1 MHSRTRIGDT
11 VLNVTALMGR
21 PSESDGLRYGRAVT
35 APSTAV
41 GRAPVVVWNCTR
53 SCNLAC
59 RHCYS
64 DSHAVRYDQLS
75 SSEARLMIADIADM
89 GSPALLFSGGEPL
102 VRADVLY
109 LIDHARELGL
119 PVTLSTNGTL
129 IDGAVARRL
138 ADAGVRYVGVSL
150 DGIGAVH
157 DGFRG
162 RRGAFDRALRGIRAL
177 RAVGVRVGIRITL
190 SPSSI
195 AALDD
200 LFDLVEREGIG
211 RVCCYHMV
219 PAGRGRNEALLPRAE
234 SRAAL
239 ERIFE
244 RAERWVAESRDI
256 EMLTVDNYADG
267 PALMIRMERSDPL
280 RAHDVA
286 TALEWN
292 GGQRGAGGRGL
303 AAVDWVGTV
312 RPDQFWGGPPLGS
325 VRERRLSE
333 IWADPPPLLTALR
346 ARSDRVTGRCRECRF
361 RPMCGGG
368 LASRAVACGGA
379 IDGPDPGCHL
389 TDEETHGS

>member
-1 MHSRTRIGDT
+1 M
-11 VLNVTALMGR
+11 
-21 PSESDGLRYGRAVT
+21 
-35 APSTAV
+35 
-41 GRAPVVVWNCTR
+41 
-53 SCNLAC
+53 
-59 RHCYS
+59 
-64 DSHAVRYDQLS
+64 
-75 SSEARLMIADIADM
+75 MIADIANM
-89 GSPALLFSGGEPL
+89 GSLALIFSGGEPL
-102 VRADVLY
+102 VRTDVLD
-109 LIDHARELGL
+109 LIDYARELAL

-129 IDGAVARRL
+129 IRGAVPKRL

-157 DGFRG
+157 DSFRG
-162 RRGAFDRALRGIRAL
+162 RRGAFDRALRGIRSL
-177 RAVGVRVGIRITL
+177 RAVGIKVGIRITL

-195 AALDD
+195 AALED
-200 LFDLVEREGIG
+200 LFDLAEREGIG

-219 PAGRGRNEALLPRAE
+219 PAGRGRNEALLPNTE

-239 ERIFE
+239 DRIFE
-244 RAERWVAESRDI
+244 RAERWAAESRDI

-267 PALMIRMERSDPL
+267 PALMIRMERSNPL

-303 AAVDWVGTV
+303 AAVDWVDTV

-325 VRERRLSE
+325 VRERPLSD
-333 IWADPPPLLTALR
+333 IWADPPPLLAELR
-346 ARSDRVTGRCRECRF
+346 GRSDRVTGRCRECRF

-368 LASRAVACGGA
+368 LASRAVARGGA

-389 TDEETHGS
+389 TDEETNGG